1 MRQFFITLIACIVGV
16 FIALFLVFMFFAV
29 IIGSAISSVAPSNGD
44 EKGSGATVLTLDLRS
59 GMRDHGGSNSLFG
72 GDGSTSVVTS
82 VRALARAK
90 DDDNVK
96 GLFIRANS
104 WGMSPAQAEELH
116 MAIED
121 FQTSEKFVIA
131 HAQGFEG
138 TSLSSFF
145 AVSGA
150 DEIWLQD
157 TTGFALSGYRAEIE
171 FLGGVFEKF
180 DAKPEFIQFHE
191 YKNAANTYTQK
202 SLTEPHREAMTTL
215 LQSIMDTAVSNIA
228 EDRGMTEQAF
238 LEFLDNAPHSA
249 EKAQELGFIDK
260 LGHYATA
267 REFAKD
273 SAGEGAT
280 FKSLSDYGVGYTDGP
295 VIAFV
300 GGQGA
305 VVEGSSSD
313 GSNPFSGNSVTM
325 GGDTVS
331 EALIKAA
338 KDDKVKAIVF
348 RVSSPGGS
356 ATASD
361 QIWDAVNR
369 AKDAGKPVVISM
381 GQYAASGGYYVAANA
396 DSIVALPTTIT
407 GSIGVLGGKVV
418 LRDTLAKVGYNV
430 EAINLGGEYSAA
442 YSAFEPWNQSTREAY
457 RQSMENIYVD
467 FTTRVAEGRDIP
479 IERVKEIAKGRV
491 WSGVQAKEIGLVDEY
506 GGFMKAVEVAKE
518 LAEID
523 ADTDVRIKVFPREKT
538 PQEQLIE
545 MFNVTAESAASL
557 QELRALAQ
565 TPEFQA
571 MIKAR
576 TALDQSERAKLE
588 AFVPTIK

>member
-1 MRQFFITLIACIVGV
+1 MRQFFISLLGSIVGF
-16 FIALFLVFMFFAV
+16 FIAMILIFIFFGMVMGA
-29 IIGSAISSVAPSNGD
+29 AISSMSSSKGKSKGD
-44 EKGSGATVLTLDLRS
+44 GATVLTLDLRA
-59 GMRDHGGSNSLFG
+59 GLRDHGSENSLFG
-72 GDGSTSVVTS
+72 SSSPSVVTT

-90 DDDNVK
+90 DDKNIK
-96 GLFIRANS
+96 GLFVRANS

-121 FQTSEKFVIA
+121 FQDSGKFVIA

-138 TSLSSFF
+138 TSLSSYF

-150 DEIWLQD
+150 DEVWMQD

-215 LQSIMDTAVSNIA
+215 LQSIMDTAVEEISD
-228 EDRGMTEQAF
+228 DRGLTEENF
-238 LEFLDNAPHSA
+238 LKFLDDAPHSA
-249 EKAQELGFIDK
+249 EQAKELGFLDT
-260 LGHYATA
+260 LGHYAD
-267 REFAKD
+267 AKD
-273 SAGEGAT
+273 YVKKKAGEDT
-280 FKSLSDYGVGYTDGP
+280 VFKAVSEYGSGYSTGP

-305 VVEGSSSD
+305 VVEGNSSD
-313 GSNPFSGNSVTM
+313 GSNPFGGGGRTM

-338 KDDKVKAIVF
+338 EDDKVKAIVF
-348 RVSSPGGS
+348 RVNSPGGS

-361 QIWDAVNR
+361 QIWDAVNK

-381 GQYAASGGYYVAANA
+381 GQYAASGGYYVSANA
-396 DSIVALPTTIT
+396 DKIVALPTTIT

-418 LRDTLAKVGYNV
+418 LSDTLAKVGYNV
-430 EAINLGGEYSAA
+430 EAIGLGGEYTAA

-467 FTTRVAEGRDIP
+467 FTTRVAEGREIP
-479 IERVKEIAKGRV
+479 IDRVREIAKGRV
-491 WSGVQAKEIGLVDEY
+491 WSGEQAMEIGLIDEY
-506 GGFMKAVEVAKE
+506 GGFMKALEIAKE

-523 ADTDVRIKVFPREKT
+523 ADEKVKIKMFPREKT
-538 PQEQLIE
+538 PQEQLLE
-545 MFNVTAESAASL
+545 MFNVTADAAASL
-557 QELRALAQ
+557 EQLRILAE
-565 TPEFQA
+565 TPEFKALIEARQA
-571 MIKAR
+571 IEN
-576 TALDQSERAKLE
+576 TERAKLR
-588 AFVPTIK
+588 ATIPTIK

>member
-16 FIALFLVFMFFAV
+16 CIALVLVFMFFAF
-29 IIGSAISSVAPSNGD
+29 IIGSAVSSVSAANGD
-44 EKGSGATVLTLDLRS
+44 AKSSRATVLTMDLRS
-59 GMRDHGGSNSLFG
+59 GMRDHGGENSLFG
-72 GDGSTSVVTS
+72 GDSSASVVTT

-90 DDDNVK
+90 DDDSVK

-104 WGMSPAQAEELH
+104 WGMSPAQAEEIH

-121 FQTSEKFVIA
+121 FQTSGKFVFA

-138 TSLSSFF
+138 TSLSSYF

-191 YKNAANTYTQK
+191 YKNAANTYTKK
-202 SLTEPHREAMTTL
+202 SMTEPHREAMTTL

-238 LEFLDNAPHSA
+238 QEFLDNAPHSA
-249 EKAQELGFIDK
+249 EKAQEFGFVDK

-267 REFAKD
+267 RDFAQD
-273 SAGEGAT
+273 SAGDGAT
-280 FKSLSDYGVGYTDGP
+280 FKSVAEYGIGYTDGP
-295 VIAFV
+295 VIAFI

-305 VVEGSSSD
+305 VVEGESAD
-313 GSNPFSGNSVTM
+313 GSNPFTGGNVTM

-338 KDDKVKAIVF
+338 KDKKVKAIVF

-396 DSIVALPTTIT
+396 DKIVALPTTIT
-407 GSIGVLGGKVV
+407 GSIGVLGGKIV
-418 LRDTLAKVGYNV
+418 LRDTLAKIGYNV
-430 EAINLGGEYSAA
+430 EAINLGGEYGAA
-442 YSAFEPWNQSTREAY
+442 YSAFEPWDQSTRKAY

-467 FTTRVAEGRDIP
+467 FTTRVANGRDIP

-506 GGFMKAVEVAKE
+506 GGFMKAVEIAKE
-518 LAEID
+518 LANID
-523 ADTDVRIKVFPREKT
+523 ADTQVRIKVFPREKT
-538 PQEQLIE
+538 PQEQLLE
-545 MFNVTAESAASL
+545 MFNITAESAASL

-576 TALDQSERAKLE
+576 AVLDQSDRARLQ
-588 AFVPTIK
+588 AVVPAIK

>member
-1 MRQFFITLIACIVGV
+1 MRQFFITLFACIVGV
-16 FIALFLVFMFFAV
+16 FVALFLVFMVFAF
-29 IIGSAISSVAPSNGD
+29 IIGSAVSSVSPPTSEG
-44 EKGSGATVLTLDLRS
+44 KGSGATVLTLDFRS
-59 GMRDHGGSNSLFG
+59 GMRDHGGNNSLFG
-72 GDGSTSVVTS
+72 SDSSPSVVTS

-104 WGMSPAQAEELH
+104 WGMSPAKAEELH

-121 FQTSEKFVIA
+121 FQSSGKFVIA

-157 TTGFALSGYRAEIE
+157 TTSFALSGYRAEIE

-215 LQSIMDTAVSNIA
+215 LQSIMDTAVSNIS
-228 EDRGMTEQAF
+228 EDRGMTEQEF

-249 EKAQELGFIDK
+249 EKAKDLGFVDK
-260 LGHYATA
+260 LGHLADARDYAK
-267 REFAKD
+267 EK
-273 SAGEGAT
+273 AGEGAK
-280 FKSLSDYGVGYTDGP
+280 FKSLGDYGVGYTAGP

-305 VVEGSSSD
+305 VVEGNSAD
-313 GSNPFSGNSVTM
+313 GSNPFSGSNVTM

-338 KDDKVKAIVF
+338 KDDNVKAIVF

-369 AKDAGKPVVISM
+369 AKDAGIPVVISM

-396 DSIVALPTTIT
+396 DKIVALPTTIT

-491 WSGVQAKEIGLVDEY
+491 WSGTQAKEIGLVDEY

-518 LAEID
+518 LAEIE
-523 ADTDVRIKVFPREKT
+523 ADTDVRIKVFPREKS
-538 PQEQLIE
+538 PQEQLVE
-545 MFNVTAESAASL
+545 MFNVTAKSAASL
-557 QELRALAQ
+557 QELGALAQ
-565 TPEFQA
+565 TPGFQA

-576 TALDQSERAKLE
+576 AALDQSERAKLE
-588 AFVPTIK
+588 ALVPTIK